1 MTSRPDIGAVAALLD
16 QRIGDVVLVLGLEG
30 RREGHEFVALNPT
43 RADRHLGSFR
53 IVLSGAKRGMWKE
66 FSGDGGGDALDL
78 VCYCRGIGKGEA
90 LHWAVSWLGLDGGDP
105 VALRQTRQA
114 QQQASRQE
122 AAAVRQAEQRRRL
135 AHAMWL
141 AAQPLRPGDPV
152 DGYLQG
158 RGIELRQLG
167 RAPGA
172 LRFHPVAAI
181 ARALGGGGGPA
192 MLAAIQDGAGRFL
205 AVHRTWL
212 EEQAGGWR
220 KRTIAPNGEPLGGGG
235 KLTLGAY
242 GGGFIRIWRGA
253 SRRPL
258 RNAPAGDRLA
268 ITEGI
273 EDALTI
279 ALACPEL
286 RVVASV
292 SVGNMVNLTWPP
304 QVGELVVCADNDG
317 AGSDAARALARAIA
331 RWQQEHRVSIA
342 RAPGDYK
349 DFNDLLRGKAA

>member
-1 MTSRPDIGAVAALLD
+1 MTRPGIGQVAALLD
-16 QRIGDVVLVLGLEG
+16 QRIAEVVAVLGLDG

-43 RADRHLGSFR
+43 RADRHRGSFR
-53 IVLSGAKRGMWKE
+53 IVLSGSKRGMWKE
-66 FSGDGGGDALDL
+66 FSGGEGGDALDL

-90 LHWAVSWLGLDGGDP
+90 LRWAVSWLGLDGGDP

-114 QQQASRQE
+114 QQR
-122 AAAVRQAEQRRRL
+122 AAHDVIDAVREAEARRRL
-135 AHAMWL
+135 AHALWL
-141 AAQPLRPGDPV
+141 AGRPLQPGDPV

-158 RGIELRQLG
+158 RGIALRQLG

-172 LRFHPVAAI
+172 LRFHAAAPI
-181 ARALGGGGGPA
+181 ARALGGGSGPA
-192 MLAAIQDGAGRFL
+192 MVAAIQDGAGRFL

-212 EEQAGGWR
+212 EEHAGGWR
-220 KRTIAPNGEPLGGGG
+220 KRTIAPNSEPLGGGG

-242 GGGFIRIWRGA
+242 AGGFIRLWRGA

-258 RNAPAGDRLA
+258 REAPAGDRLA

-286 RVVASV
+286 RVVAGV
-292 SVGNMVNLTWPP
+292 SVGNMANLSWPP
-304 QVGELVVCADNDG
+304 AIGELVVCADNDD
-317 AGSDAARALARAIA
+317 AGSSAARALARAIE
-331 RWQQEHRVSIA
+331 RWREHHRVCVA
-342 RAPGDYK
+342 RVPERYK